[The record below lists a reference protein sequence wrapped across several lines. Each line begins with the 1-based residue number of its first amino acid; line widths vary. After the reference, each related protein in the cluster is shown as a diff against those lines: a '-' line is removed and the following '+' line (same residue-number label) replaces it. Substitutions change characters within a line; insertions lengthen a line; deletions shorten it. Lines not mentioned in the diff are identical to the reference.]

1 MYRRMVICVTEATPE
16 EVIKVAAKL
25 CEKETEVTVLHVVR
39 ILTDLQRKDAEEK
52 FAWVLSLL
60 EKEGIK
66 AKLELVESAD
76 TKSAIV
82 SFVKNVSADIVV
94 TGTIRKKGILG
105 VISENISDYLIKN
118 IPCTLVLVKRAD

>member
-1 MYRRMVICVTEATPE
+1 MVICVTEATPE

-25 CEKETEVTVLHVVR
+25 CGKETEVIVLHVVR
-39 ILTDLQRKDAEEK
+39 ILTELQKKDAEEK

-66 AKLELVESAD
+66 ARLELVESAD
-76 TKSAIV
+76 AKSAIV

-94 TGTIRKKGILG
+94 TGTIQKKGILG
-105 VISENISDYLIKN
+105 VISESISDYLIKH
-118 IPCTLVLVKRAD
+118 IPCTLILVKRAD